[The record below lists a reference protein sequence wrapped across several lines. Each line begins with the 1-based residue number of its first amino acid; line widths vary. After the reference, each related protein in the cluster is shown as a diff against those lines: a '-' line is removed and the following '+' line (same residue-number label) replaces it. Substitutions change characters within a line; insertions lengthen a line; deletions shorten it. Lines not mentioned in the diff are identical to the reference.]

1 MAPFDPVSGLVAF
14 AVNLLIGGAA
24 LYVAARY
31 VVFRD
36 RPGTLNYEHAVVTA
50 LLGAVVWA
58 ALSVVPV
65 VGVLL
70 ALVGWIA
77 VIHWRYPG
85 DWLDAGKLGLAAWAA
100 AVVILAVLELLGVR
114 TLTALGVPGT

>member
-1 MAPFDPVSGLVAF
+1 MTPFSPVSGLIAF

-24 LYVAARY
+24 LHLAARY

-36 RPGTLNYEHAVVTA
+36 RPGALTFEHAVLTA
-50 LLGAVVWA
+50 LLGAIVWA
-58 ALSVVPV
+58 ILSLVPV

-70 ALVGWIA
+70 ALLGWVG
-77 VIHWRYPG
+77 VIRWRYPG
-85 DWLDAGKLGLAAWAA
+85 GLVDAVKLGLAAWAA
-100 AVVILAVLELLGVR
+100 AVIILAVLEFAGVR

>member
-36 RPGTLNYEHAVVTA
+36 RPGALNYEHAVVTA

-58 ALSVVPV
+58 ARSVVPV

>member
-1 MAPFDPVSGLVAF
+1 MAPFSPVSGLVAF

-24 LYVAARY
+24 LHLAARY

-36 RPGTLNYEHAVVTA
+36 RPGALTYEHAIVTA

-58 ALSVVPV
+58 LLSWIPV

-70 ALVGWIA
+70 ALLGWIA
-77 VIHWRYPG
+77 VIQWRYPG
-85 DWLDAGKLGLAAWAA
+85 GLWDAVKLGLAAWVA

-114 TLTALGVPGT
+114 ALSALGVPGT